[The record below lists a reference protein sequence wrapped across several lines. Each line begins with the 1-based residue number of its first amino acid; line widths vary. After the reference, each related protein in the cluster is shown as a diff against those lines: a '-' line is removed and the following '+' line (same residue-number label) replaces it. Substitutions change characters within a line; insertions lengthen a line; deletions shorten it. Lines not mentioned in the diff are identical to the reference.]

1 MNLLGL
7 SEGKKSI
14 AVVGMA
20 KNTGKTTTVN
30 FLISSAK
37 QLGLTLGITSTGR
50 DGETEDIITAQQK
63 PSIFLDENSF
73 LATARTSLS
82 KGSARLEV
90 LDTTGMYNALGE
102 IVIAKV
108 REAGTVEV
116 SGPERTENLKVVAE
130 KLQYFADLVILDG
143 ALDRIA
149 ASAPSVADAC
159 ILATG
164 AVIGRDVDGVVRS
177 TLHCVRVL
185 QTPVCTA
192 LSKKAKDIIEA
203 GKIGVQGRDGDVV
216 ILPLSTAVDAPLEIL
231 DYLSKQNN
239 RLLLG
244 GAFSD
249 ELADLLI
256 SAARKIPELEA
267 IVRDGT
273 RIFAG
278 ESRWQ
283 RLLKTGT
290 KIRVLEP
297 VKLVAITVNPV
308 DPRGRRLAGEP
319 IIRALQEFLP
329 EIYVFDPMAEGG
341 F

>member
-1 MNLLGL
+1 MNLLELTG
-7 SEGKKSI
+7 GKKSI

-30 FLISSAK
+30 FLISSAR
-37 QLGLTLGITSTGR
+37 QLGLKLGVTSTGR
-50 DGETEDIITAQQK
+50 DGETEDIITAQPK
-63 PSIFLDENSF
+63 PSIFLDEESV

-82 KGSARLEV
+82 KGSARLEI

-116 SGPERTENLKVVAE
+116 SGPERTENLRVVTQ
-130 KLQYFADLVILDG
+130 KLQNFADLVILDG

-177 TLHCVRVL
+177 TLHCVRNL
-185 QTPVCTA
+185 QTPACTS
-192 LSKKAKDIIEA
+192 LPEKAKEIIEA
-203 GKIGVQGRDGDVV
+203 GKIGVLGSDGDVV

-231 DYLSKQNN
+231 DYLSTQYN

-249 ELADLLI
+249 ELADLLM

-267 IVRDGT
+267 VVRDGT

-283 RLLKTGT
+283 RLLSTGT

-308 DPRGRRLAGEP
+308 DPRGRQLSGEL
-319 IIRALQEFLP
+319 IIKALQGVLP
-329 EIYVFDPMAEGG
+329 DILVFDPLAEGG